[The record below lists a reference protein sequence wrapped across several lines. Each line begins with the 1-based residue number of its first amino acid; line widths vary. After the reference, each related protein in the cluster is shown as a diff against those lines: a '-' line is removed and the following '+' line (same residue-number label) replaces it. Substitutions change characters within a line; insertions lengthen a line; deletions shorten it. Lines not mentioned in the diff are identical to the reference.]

1 MKFSCDVKRLQAALQ
16 LVGSVIP
23 AKSPREILQNV
34 LIHAEDSNVHFV
46 GTDLE
51 VGIRFILDEVNVEKE
66 GTILANAFKLT
77 QIVREANAETVEFE
91 SEESVDFKI
100 SYASSNY
107 SMKGFDPE
115 EYPELPD
122 FAGEYVEMDAPTL
135 LKMIRHT
142 SFAAARESM
151 RFAIN
156 GVLFVVEDATA
167 HMVGTDG
174 HRLGWIKKPVEIA
187 GDVSFKGIVPL
198 KALDV
203 LERMLEGS
211 EEEIKLKFEESYILA
226 QSGSGHIVSKLVEGT
241 YPNYEDVIPHENDKR
256 AIINADEL
264 RSAVRQAAIL
274 TSDESR
280 AVRTSFEDNLM
291 TMTSRIPD
299 RGGSVVTRQINYE
312 GGPVKIGF
320 NPEYLIDVLKV
331 TEESEIVIELMSKD
345 RPALIKTGPDY
356 LYVVMPVS
364 IEE

>member
-16 LVGSVIP
+16 LVSTVIP

-34 LIHAEDSNVHFV
+34 LIQAQDSSVSFV

-51 VGIRFILDEVNVEKE
+51 VGMRYILDDVNVEEK
-66 GTILANAFKLT
+66 GTILANAPKLT
-77 QIVREANAETVEFE
+77 QIVREANAETIEIETEKSF
-91 SEESVDFKI
+91 DFKI
-100 SYASSNY
+100 TYASSDY

-122 FAGEYVEMDAPTL
+122 FAGEFVEMDAPTL

-156 GVLFVVEDATA
+156 GVLFVVEDGMA

-174 HRLGWIKKPVEIA
+174 HRLGWIKKQVEIA
-187 GDVSFKGIVPL
+187 GDVSFRGIVPL

-203 LERMLEGS
+203 LERLLEGS
-211 EEEIKLKFEESYILA
+211 EEQVKLKFEENYILA
-226 QSGSGHIVSKLVEGT
+226 QAGSGHIVSKLVEGT
-241 YPNYEDVIPHENDKR
+241 YPNYEDVIPHENDKK
-256 AIINADEL
+256 AIINTDEL

-280 AVRTSFEDNLM
+280 AVRTSFEDDEM

-299 RGGSVVTRQINYE
+299 RGGSVITRKIDFE
-312 GGPVKIGF
+312 GSAVKIGF
-320 NPEYLIDVLKV
+320 NPEYLLDMLKV
-331 TEESEIVIELMSKD
+331 TEEPEIIIELMSKD
-345 RPALIKTGPDY
+345 KPALIKTGTDY